1 MSEPIRAESL
11 LRRDAIL
18 ELIQHLYAAPGTATG
33 WHTFLEA
40 LRSSTGAS
48 SANLISHFPLV
59 RSSDIAAAAGTG
71 ADAEGARLYEEYW
84 SAHDPWAYSPRLTP
98 RAGSVFVGD
107 ALVPAAELRRTP
119 FYADFGKRF
128 DIVQV
133 VGATIDAG
141 TDGSSVISINGSER
155 RQPFTTTETALLTAL
170 MPHMQQ
176 ALRLHRR
183 ILDAEQV
190 SNDLTGI
197 IERSNRAIFLIDGH
211 GRIVF
216 INGPATRLVS
226 KRDGIAIDTG
236 ELRGTDGEATACLR
250 RLIADAIG
258 TSSAGGVGPGGL
270 MTLGRPSGRRPLMV
284 LISPVSAAHRL
295 PGTKNRPAAL
305 VLITDPESRVLPDDS
320 ALREMFGLTSAE
332 AKLTR
337 LLAEGMGLAE
347 AAAQLGVR
355 RETVRTRIKVI
366 FEKTGTHRQA
376 ELVSL
381 VIRAFPQM

>member
-1 MSEPIRAESL
+1 
-11 LRRDAIL
+11 
-18 ELIQHLYAAPGTATG
+18 
-33 WHTFLEA
+33 
-40 LRSSTGAS
+40 
-48 SANLISHFPLV
+48 V

-71 ADAEGARLYEEYW
+71 ADPEGARLYEEHW
-84 SAHDPWAYSPRLTP
+84 SAHDPWAYSARLSPRP
-98 RAGSVFVGD
+98 GSVFAGE
-107 ALVPAAELRRTP
+107 ALVPSAELRRTA

-141 TDGSSVISINGSER
+141 PAGVSVISINGSDK
-155 RQPFTTTETALLTAL
+155 RQPFSSTETTLLTAL

-183 ILDAEQV
+183 ILDAEQA

-197 IERSNRAIFLIDGH
+197 IERSNRAFFLIDGH

-216 INGPATRLVS
+216 MNSAAARLVS
-226 KRDGIAIDTG
+226 ARDGIAIDRG
-236 ELRGTDGEATACLR
+236 ELRGADADATTCLRTLVTDAIRTATAE
-250 RLIADAIG
+250 G
-258 TSSAGGVGPGGL
+258 MGAGGV

-284 LISPVSAAHRL
+284 LVSAVSADHQL
-295 PGTKNRPAAL
+295 PVTNTRPAAL
-305 VLITDPESRVLPDDS
+305 VLITDPESSVLLDES
-320 ALREMFGLTSAE
+320 TLRAMFGFTPAE
-332 AKLTR
+332 ARLTR
-337 LLAEGMGLAE
+337 LLAAGIDLNE
-347 AAAQLGVR
+347 AAARLGLR

-381 VIRAFPQM
+381 VMRAFPQV